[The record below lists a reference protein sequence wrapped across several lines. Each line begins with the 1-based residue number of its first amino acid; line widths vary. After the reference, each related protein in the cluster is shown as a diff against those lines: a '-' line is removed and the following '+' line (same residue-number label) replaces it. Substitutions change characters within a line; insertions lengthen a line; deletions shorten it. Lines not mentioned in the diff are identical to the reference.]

1 MKRILFTFLFLF
13 GISLTDSVNADEN
26 TKPERISIPIK
37 KGVVSEDKERTLI
50 FVPEVYQV
58 GDKLEIL
65 CVDNLMLYILDI
77 NGNIVHSESV
87 APGIS
92 IIDVSYLIAGEYVI
106 QLDSTNSYYGYI
118 TI

>member
-1 MKRILFTFLFLF
+1 
-13 GISLTDSVNADEN
+13 
-26 TKPERISIPIK
+26 
-37 KGVVSEDKERTLI
+37 
-50 FVPEVYQV
+50 
-58 GDKLEIL
+58 
-65 CVDNLMLYILDI
+65 MLYILDI

>member
-58 GDKLEIL
+58 GDKLENCVWIIL
-65 CVDNLMLYILDI
+65 CCIYWILTEI
-77 NGNIVHSESV
+77 
-87 APGIS
+87 
-92 IIDVSYLIAGEYVI
+92 
-106 QLDSTNSYYGYI
+106 
-118 TI
+118 